1 MRRTLFL
8 VVAVLV
14 VSPAFARA
22 SARVHDRPLFQAPHI
37 DLSSAA
43 RFGSQQSD
51 DENSGALLR
60 RPLSTATPPT
70 TTAEQSILPSLRVGP
85 FNASVGGGEVGRIHL
100 GPDHLQT
107 QDFWNSTVT
116 GGAGSR
122 GAKVTFTM
130 PTH

>member
-43 RFGSQQSD
+43 RF
-51 DENSGALLR
+51 AAALR
-60 RPLSTATPPT
+60 RPLLSKTNSTAV
-70 TTAEQSILPSLRVGP
+70 E
-85 FNASVGGGEVGRIHL
+85 
-100 GPDHLQT
+100 
-107 QDFWNSTVT
+107 
-116 GGAGSR
+116 
-122 GAKVTFTM
+122 
-130 PTH
+130 